1 MRGPTAIP
9 PGSVISE
16 TQTGSCVSHEN
27 PEDRIAETTYGAVIS
42 HWEPDGVGA
51 YLRWGSPL
59 LPGRPLQAR
68 VTDIVKRRARERRRA
83 EAASETVRA

>member
-1 MRGPTAIP
+1 M
-9 PGSVISE
+9 SLNN
-16 TQTGSCVSHEN
+16 N

-59 LPGRPLQAR
+59 LRGRPLQPSISA
-68 VTDIVKRRARERRRA
+68 IAKRYARERRRG
-83 EAASETVRA
+83 EATSASSRA